1 MTKHGALRAQG
12 YVLHGGER
20 HSATR
25 RITRHLRGGPR
36 RCLPV
41 CPWRCRTSLRSGWRR
56 VLGSRGWLTPPLGAP
71 KGHDLRTTTT
81 ATDAPGPTPPGT
93 RHGGCVP
100 QQSARA
106 AQASLLA
113 SATPCCCFCH
123 PQGPPESK
131 DWIPR
136 QALAATASGPRG
148 KPQETRR
155 GGCARFAR
163 IAPCARSP
171 SGSSAPSPPLD
182 VGTREGEGKGRAVSL
197 DTLYRNLARMRGEN
211 LPHNREASPCPCRFG
226 RVERLANMGQLRDR
240 DAAAGIASSALWL
253 RVSITRRRVFA
264 CNTAYPRCVSRSRW
278 SVT

>member
-1 MTKHGALRAQG
+1 MPRAKPAAWADRGDEMGGRSVTKHGALRAQG
-12 YVLHGGER
+12 YVPHGGER

-113 SATPCCCFCH
+113 SATPCCCSAIH
-123 PQGPPESK
+123 K
-131 DWIPR
+131 DLPRARTGSRGKHWLPRR
-136 QALAATASGPRG
+136 QAH
-148 KPQETRR
+148 
-155 GGCARFAR
+155 
-163 IAPCARSP
+163 
-171 SGSSAPSPPLD
+171 
-182 VGTREGEGKGRAVSL
+182 AVSP
-197 DTLYRNLARMRGEN
+197 RKHAGVAARGS
-211 LPHNREASPCPCRFG
+211 H
-226 RVERLANMGQLRDR
+226 
-240 DAAAGIASSALWL
+240 ALL
-253 RVSITRRRVFA
+253 RVPRRRHA
-264 CNTAYPRCVSRSRW
+264 GG
-278 SVT
+278 